1 MAYDQAYKNLTYS
14 GVNFKHH
21 YGEQV
26 VLLVNP
32 WSQSMLAHACKPETI
47 QPQMNH
53 YLEVLY
59 RYMLSECVARFFPR
73 KLQLVSTRMHANDSR
88 AVLEQDLIDANT
100 PVVCV
105 GLARAGT
112 HPNHILFE
120 ELCYLMDPKKVRQ
133 DHFYINRVTN
143 ERGEVTGVNVSG
155 SKIGGDKEGAIV
167 LFPDPMG
174 ATGSSLKHC
183 YEHYQKQVNGKA
195 KRLISMHLIVTPE
208 FIRRMKKDCPEL
220 TIVTL
225 RADRGTSSPD
235 ILSTELGSSMQE
247 NGLNDIDYIVPGAGG
262 VGEVLNNSY
271 V

>member
-1 MAYDQAYKNLTYS
+1 MAFDKAYTNLAYD
-14 GVNFKHH
+14 GVNFKHF
-21 YGEQV
+21 YGANL
-26 VLLVNP
+26 VLLANA
-32 WSQSMLAHACKPETI
+32 WTHTMLARACQSQTV

-73 KLQLVSTRMHANDSR
+73 KLQNIATRMHESDAR
-88 AVLEQDLIDANT
+88 AVLEQDLVDPST

-120 ELCYLMDPKKVRQ
+120 ELCYLLDPKKVRQ
-133 DHFYINRVTN
+133 DHFYINRMTN
-143 ERGEVTGVNVSG
+143 QQGEVTGVNVSG
-155 SKIGGDKEGAIV
+155 SKIGGDKQDAIV

-183 YEHYQKQVNGKA
+183 YDHYQKQVHGKA
-195 KRLISMHLIVTPE
+195 RRLISMHLIVTPE
-208 FIRRMKKDCPEL
+208 FIRRMQKDCPEL
-220 TIVTL
+220 TIITL
-225 RADRGTSSPD
+225 RVDRGTSD
-235 ILSTELGSSMQE
+235 KEILSTELGSSKLE
-247 NGLNDIDYIVPGAGG
+247 SGLNTVDYIIPGAGG

>member
-1 MAYDQAYKNLTYS
+1 MAFDQAYKDLSYS

-21 YGEQV
+21 YGDKV
-26 VLLVNP
+26 ILLTNP
-32 WSQSMLAHACKPETI
+32 WTQSMLARACQPTTV

-59 RYMLSECVARFFPR
+59 RYMLNECVARFFPR
-73 KLQLVSTRMHANDSR
+73 ALQRVPTRMHESDAR
-88 AVLEQDLIDANT
+88 AILEQDLVDPST

-155 SKIGGDKEGAIV
+155 SKIGGDKQDAIV
-167 LFPDPMG
+167 FFPDPMG

-183 YEHYQKQVNGKA
+183 YDHYQKQVSGVA
-195 KRLISMHLIVTPE
+195 KRFISLHLIVTPE
-208 FIRRMKKDCPEL
+208 FIRRMQKDCPEL
-220 TIVTL
+220 TIVAL
-225 RADRGTSSPD
+225 RVDRGTSSSE
-235 ILSTELGSSMQE
+235 ILATDLGSMKNE
-247 NGLNDIDYIVPGAGG
+247 TGLNSIDYIIPGAGG